1 MMLVRRKRMAP
12 LSFQIF
18 VNGKPVPQVL
28 THKHLGL
35 IIEHTL
41 SWTPQVISVCSR
53 AAKKIGLLRRFRNRL
68 SNLSTQFLYT
78 TSIRPILEYAS
89 TAWCSLSQ
97 KDDEQLERIQRR
109 AARLIVKEIPRSD
122 TPHDLLLA
130 RSELTP
136 LESRRKFI
144 RAVMA
149 YKIVHLSLPPHL
161 VPLAQ

>member
-1 MMLVRRKRMAP
+1 MMIIRQKRMAP

-53 AAKKIGLLRRFRNRL
+53 AAKKIGLLRRFRNRP
-68 SNLSTQFLYT
+68 SNVSTQLLHT
-78 TSIRPILEYAS
+78 TSIRPILEYAP

-97 KDDEQLERIQRR
+97 KDNEQLERIQRR
-109 AARLIVKEIPRSD
+109 VARLIVKEIPRSD
-122 TPHDLLLA
+122 THMTFSYV
-130 RSELTP
+130 RSWLYASVQGHNETD
-136 LESRRKFI
+136 R
-144 RAVMA
+144 V
-149 YKIVHLSLPPHL
+149 LSLISCL
-161 VPLAQ
+161 SFKISMKNTLQR